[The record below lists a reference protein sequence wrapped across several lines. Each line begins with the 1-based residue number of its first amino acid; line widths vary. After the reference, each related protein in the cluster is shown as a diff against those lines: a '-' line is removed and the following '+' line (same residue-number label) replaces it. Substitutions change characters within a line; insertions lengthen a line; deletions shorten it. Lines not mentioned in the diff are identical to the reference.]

1 MKPDSPTKAKKNIH
15 EEVRR
20 LLPWYVTRSLPPDE
34 SALVENHVAECQTC
48 SKELSSCQLLAEH
61 PPELAQTWS
70 PSPSHFAGILSRI
83 DKLEEAAS
91 SKPIKVKTGA
101 FAKII
106 NSFSTIPRA
115 FQWTLALETAA
126 CFALVLALASSVY
139 FPGNKSYQTLSDN
152 GKAVQVQGIEFRLL
166 FADDMTAGEL
176 AALLKQTGAQIRQ
189 GPSQVGSYVVEVS
202 GRNEAEVLSV
212 FRANSKVR
220 LAQKIDSASAE

>member
-1 MKPDSPTKAKKNIH
+1 MKASSTGKVKDDAH
-15 EEVRR
+15 EEVKR
-20 LLPWYVTRSLPPDE
+20 LLPWYVTRSLTPDE
-34 SALVENHVAECQTC
+34 TVLVENHVAECKAC
-48 SKELSSCQLLAEH
+48 SNELLSCQRLAEH

-83 DKLEEAAS
+83 DKFEEAAS
-91 SKPIKVKTGA
+91 SKPTKVKVGA

-106 NSFSTIPRA
+106 NSFSNIPRA

-126 CFALVLALASSVY
+126 CFGLVLALAGSIY
-139 FPGNKSYQTLSDN
+139 YPENKSYQTLSDN
-152 GKAVQVQGIEFRLL
+152 DKSVQVQGIEFRLL

-189 GPSQVGSYVVEVS
+189 GPSQLGSYV
-202 GRNEAEVLSV
+202 AEVPVDKEAQAISL
-212 FRANSKVR
+212 FRGHPKVR